1 MRNTEMADKK
11 FRVTERELIEGA
23 LAAREGR
30 GWKGRGLVVE
40 IGPGLLGIRTLSI
53 VMLALEGH
61 TKFFIMLIN
70 KIILIKI

>member
-11 FRVTERELIEGA
+11 FRVTERELIERA

-40 IGPGLLGIRTLSI
+40 I
-53 VMLALEGH
+53 
-61 TKFFIMLIN
+61 
-70 KIILIKI
+70 